1 MKVTSEA
8 HPIQG
13 LIKYHGLV
21 DPIRRIPFHDSIS
34 ICAEAMK
41 TTTTAETDSH
51 LTEDEITINGINLDG
66 KAKDR
71 VLVVLN
77 ELRRAAHVQ
86 DKIRVV
92 SENSVPEGKGLGF
105 SASGFAALGVA
116 VSKALGIS
124 LDYVKLSEIVR
135 LGAGSATR
143 SLAGGYA
150 LWYANKNGRSYAE
163 QLAPPDA
170 LDLGMVIVPVPS
182 EVRTDEAHEEVL
194 GSPLFDIRLKRI
206 REMVETMKRAIYLK
220 DTASVARLAEEDTL
234 NLHATTMTGKY
245 HMVLW
250 EPETLKI
257 IKEVVA
263 MRADQISAWY
273 SIDTGPSVFIN
284 AHTHN
289 LAEIASRIKKVGFNN
304 IIVSKV
310 GDKPRIIDNH
320 LF

>member
-1 MKVTSEA
+1 MKVTAEA

-41 TTTTAETDSH
+41 TTTTVETDSH

-71 VLVVLN
+71 VLVILN
-77 ELRRAAHVQ
+77 ELRRAARVQ

-92 SENSVPEGKGLGF
+92 SENSVLQGKGLGF

-220 DTASVARLAEEDTL
+220 DAASVARLAEEDTL

-273 SIDTGPSVFIN
+273 SIDTGPSVFVN
-284 AHTHN
+284 SHTHN

-310 GDKPRIIDNH
+310 GDKPRIIDKH